1 MKPESKRVPKT
12 HIYSHGINSTNS
24 KLEKTASCF
33 DFSKLLEALNVAQEE
48 VTIGAVVN
56 ISINASSSSDAIN
69 NAANQERTTSS
80 TYDLSKLSEALHVIQ
95 EEKQKQLLHVI
106 QEEKQKQL
114 LHVIQKEKQKQLLLV
129 RQKEK
134 LLLHAYLM
142 RMIRCK
148 AYTQVLLTCP
158 YSKSQIKPG
167 TLNPQMKKERCLRIL
182 YILRKRGKNPQLTKK
197 CFKLLN
203 SNVPF

>member
-12 HIYSHGINSTNS
+12 HTYSHRINSSNS

-33 DFSKLLEALNVAQEE
+33 DFSKLLKALNVAQEE
-48 VTIGAVVN
+48 VTIGAVVDN
-56 ISINASSSSDAIN
+56 SINASSSSNAIN
-69 NAANQERTTSS
+69 NAANQEGTASTST

-95 EEKQKQLLHVI
+95 EEKQK
-106 QEEKQKQL
+106 KL
-114 LHVIQKEKQKQLLLV
+114 LHVIQKEQ
-129 RQKEK
+129 
-134 LLLHAYLM
+134 LLHAFLM
-142 RMIRCK
+142 RMMRCK

-158 YSKSQIKPG
+158 YSKIKPG

-182 YILRKRGKNPQLTKK
+182 YILRKRGKNHQLTKK
-197 CFKLLN
+197 FFKQLN

>member
-12 HIYSHGINSTNS
+12 HTYSHGINSTNS

-33 DFSKLLEALNVAQEE
+33 DLSKLLEALNVAQEE
-48 VTIGAVVN
+48 VTIGAVVD
-56 ISINASSSSDAIN
+56 ISINASSSSNAIN
-69 NAANQERTTSS
+69 NAANQEGTTSS

-95 EEKQKQLLHVI
+95 EEKQNQLLHVI

-114 LHVIQKEKQKQLLLV
+114 LHVIQKEK
-129 RQKEK
+129 
-134 LLLHAYLM
+134 LLLHASLM
-142 RMIRCK
+142 RMMRCK

-167 TLNPQMKKERCLRIL
+167 TLNPQMEKERCLRIL
-182 YILRKRGKNPQLTKK
+182 YILRKRGKNRQLRKK